1 MFRPRAGFVFIVVM
15 ALCAAL
21 GCGASFFAS
30 SNDGRLLVFV
40 SVDPA
45 SADANRFPGGQVQF
59 TARGTFN
66 LSPTAVSP
74 LTGIVWTIDHPAF
87 AVMPDLG
94 HAFIDQTGLAS
105 CAPGFVG
112 ILQVFATAPAD
123 SSRVMSAQNAIV
135 GMAHM
140 VCP

>member
-66 LSPTAVSP
+66 LSPTPVSP
-74 LTGIVWTIDHPAF
+74 LTGTQWTIHHPALPL
-87 AVMPDLG
+87 MPTLA
-94 HAFIDQTGLAS
+94 HAFIT
-105 CAPGFVG
+105 
-112 ILQVFATAPAD
+112 PA
-123 SSRVMSAQNAIV
+123 
-135 GMAHM
+135 
-140 VCP
+140 

>member
-30 SNDGRLLVFV
+30 SNDGRLLVSV

-45 SADANRFPGGQVQF
+45 SADGDRFPVGQVQF

-66 LSPTAVSP
+66 LSPTAVRP
-74 LTGIVWTIDHPAF
+74 LTGIVQTSDHSAFAAMPALRPAF
-87 AVMPDLG
+87 IVQPW
-94 HAFIDQTGLAS
+94 LAR
-105 CAPGFVG
+105 C
-112 ILQVFATAPAD
+112 
-123 SSRVMSAQNAIV
+123 
-135 GMAHM
+135 
-140 VCP
+140 